1 MRGAKDRLVLL
12 VVDALDDVCLLA
24 HSGIGKNRVS
34 SSQIFQVR
42 LKRTDVNRRPVRN
55 ILSKAERVGDLLH
68 RVESSELP
76 DAHAHGVARMDE
88 TV

>member
-42 LKRTDVNRRPVRN
+42 LKRTDVNRRPVGN
-55 ILSKAERVGDLLH
+55 ILRKAERVGDSLH
-68 RVESSELP
+68 RIESGELA
-76 DAHAHGVARMDE
+76 DAYAHGVTRMDK